1 MIVKKSKT
9 NAVIF
14 EFSGQTDLTEYVDGG
29 KFKRRDGDTDFVGKD
44 FKSWEEVE
52 AFTKQ
57 TWEDGLQELAM
68 FIERLQ
74 KTEIRPIKSHKRTVV
89 WGTSG
94 DELDLERLQSGDP
107 LCWKSYKREKTDGP
121 TSLTIIIDTSTPW
134 NVHSSDIL
142 WRGAA
147 AIALTH
153 ILESKG
159 YSVELWV
166 TNGAT
171 FFANKPYPGVTACC
185 LKRTSDPLDMSTL
198 VNTVAGWFYRTV
210 TFTLMDTIC
219 AKTHET
225 CSSGYGCVYNPTE
238 TDLDEITP
246 DALRIYSSG
255 VFTFNGAISLM
266 ESELG
271 KLADSSEG
279 AE

>member
-52 AFTKQ
+52 SFTKQ

-153 ILESKG
+153 VLESKG

-171 FFANKPYPGVTACC
+171 FFANRSYPGVTACC

-255 VFTFNGAISLM
+255 VFTFNGAVSLM

-271 KLADSSEG
+271 KLADSSE
-279 AE
+279 ASE